1 MDWISLNLHF
11 STAEWFFHGLV
22 FVVNIVLFLAAKPI
36 VTWVSGG
43 AESFAK
49 ISIFKAINV
58 LLLVLHGLDVLL
70 VGTYPE
76 YERYFVR
83 IGLSLVFVYLSLLLF
98 GLFTQFARRRFGSK
112 KEVDGNVIY
121 YDSYNS
127 RLIEIIILIVIIF
140 LTVYCLVKVWNADSL
155 LETTGIFGILAAF
168 LAFTSG
174 TWAPDIISGLLILNS
189 QMLEDGDVIVID
201 GCPDEYIIN
210 RVSFM
215 YTILF
220 DIRDNHRTLIRNHRF
235 TQTKIDNFSK
245 VASSDGIRQKL
256 AYKIGYPAIAD
267 NTEEAR
273 LAAHKS
279 FTKSVDAMFAKA
291 QEICSLDSEL
301 KINCQKEF
309 EWLMTNADNYALE
322 YTLWFYLVRVPNTKI
337 TATARKHLVAATY
350 KVNEAVYEAS
360 VAQGLELSTP
370 DLVKTTFFSDMPTV
384 NERKNPGVGIT

>member
-1 MDWISLNLHF
+1 M
-11 STAEWFFHGLV
+11 
-22 FVVNIVLFLAAKPI
+22 
-36 VTWVSGG
+36 
-43 AESFAK
+43 
-49 ISIFKAINV
+49 
-58 LLLVLHGLDVLL
+58 L

-201 GCPDEYIIN
+201 GYPDEYIIN

-256 AYKIGYPAIAD
+256 AYKIGYPTIAD

-279 FTKSVDAMFAKA
+279 FTKSVDA
-291 QEICSLDSEL
+291 CLLYTSPSPRDS
-301 KINCQKEF
+301 
-309 EWLMTNADNYALE
+309 
-322 YTLWFYLVRVPNTKI
+322 
-337 TATARKHLVAATY
+337 
-350 KVNEAVYEAS
+350 
-360 VAQGLELSTP
+360 
-370 DLVKTTFFSDMPTV
+370 
-384 NERKNPGVGIT
+384 